1 MARDTEIDNGSD
13 CTPRSPGEM
22 APGMPLDDFPPYL
35 LNRIVNR
42 LNTNLTDELKTIGVT
57 LQQYRI
63 LAVLV
68 ARDERNVGELAVY
81 TVTEQSTLSKM
92 LDRMEEA
99 GLVVR
104 EPDPKDRRV
113 VQISITESG
122 QAAYERILPIAMK
135 HYHRALLGLTEE
147 EHETLVDLLH
157 RVLENVRRS
166 PFP

>member
-1 MARDTEIDNGSD
+1 MARQPEAELDAREE
-13 CTPRSPGEM
+13 PRTAGEM

-42 LNTNLTDELKTIGVT
+42 LNSNLTEELKTVGVT
-57 LQQYRI
+57 LQHYRI

-68 ARDERNVGELAVY
+68 ARDDRNVGELAVY

-99 GLVVR
+99 GLVAR
-104 EPDPKDRRV
+104 KTDPQDRRV
-113 VQISITESG
+113 VQITITEAG
-122 QAAYERILPIAMK
+122 REAYERILPIAMK
-135 HYHRALLGLTEE
+135 HYRRALHGLTESE
-147 EHETLVDLLH
+147 QEHLVDMLH